1 MSEAMP
7 LVSVA
12 DLSDWV
18 GEPIED
24 DQDQRRAGRVL
35 TYAQTLVLTYL
46 NRETVPAGEELPP
59 AVSNVILQVAA
70 RGYTNPMSYAN
81 ERLDDWGAGGAPVE
95 EMGMYLTATEK
106 RLLAPYVAGVNR
118 TGLGVVGTYRG
129 DSGMPGGWVPTED
142 GAPIPWY

>member
-24 DQDQRRAGRVL
+24 DQDQRRARRVL
-35 TYAQTLVLTYL
+35 TYAETLVLTYL

-118 TGLGVVGTYRG
+118 SGLGVVGTFRDG
-129 DSGMPGGWVPTED
+129 PEIGGWVPAED